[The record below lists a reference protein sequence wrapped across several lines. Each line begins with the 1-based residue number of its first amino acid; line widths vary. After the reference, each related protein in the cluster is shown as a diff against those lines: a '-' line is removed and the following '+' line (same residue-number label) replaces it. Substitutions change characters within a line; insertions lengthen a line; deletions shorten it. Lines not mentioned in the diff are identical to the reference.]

1 MFRAAS
7 VTDCLIISNAFP
19 VPLYS
24 VGTGKALPA
33 MLLNVCIFSGVLLSE
48 FHFCIVDKFPDFIRI
63 IFLADKQDVVL
74 CSHEVAVQVLDDSQ
88 LAFRHENNVVLAII
102 QQRIAVYN
110 HVMICILG

>member
-19 VPLYS
+19 APLYS

-48 FHFCIVDKFPDFIRI
+48 FHFGI
-63 IFLADKQDVVL
+63 IYEFANSILIILLADQ
-74 CSHEVAVQVLDDSQ
+74 
-88 LAFRHENNVVLAII
+88 
-102 QQRIAVYN
+102 
-110 HVMICILG
+110 